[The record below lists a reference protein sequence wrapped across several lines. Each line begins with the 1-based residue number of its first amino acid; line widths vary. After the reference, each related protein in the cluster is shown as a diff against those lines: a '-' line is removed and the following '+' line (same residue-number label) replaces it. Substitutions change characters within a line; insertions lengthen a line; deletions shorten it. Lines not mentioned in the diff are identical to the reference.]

1 MAVIKLQG
9 YEVSSDPGIQNFT
22 SYRGQ
27 IDVKDITPDMDES
40 EIIVGEQLPKWPGY
54 DKPIVK
60 EFVPGEHLALRYH
73 DEDVMILKGEEVQ
86 LDSSLFSQ
94 EYGVC
99 CYILECVKMI

>member
-1 MAVIKLQG
+1 MATA
-9 YEVSSDPGIQNFT
+9 IQNILYK
-22 SYRGQ
+22 SYSDRGAFVQ
-27 IDVKDITPDMDES
+27 SGHFQTTDVDES
-40 EIIVGEQLPKWPGY
+40 EIIVGKQLPKWPGY

-73 DEDVMILKGEEVQ
+73 DEDLLILKGEEVQ